1 MTERDDKAGAL
12 QRTTDRTVVLC
23 VLNLF
28 RRLYTLYTL
37 YTLSALS
44 LFLAISLSRYLGSVT
59 KTENHL
65 TIRAERI

>member
-12 QRTTDRTVVLC
+12 QRVAGWTEGFVCFESFPEALHA
-23 VLNLF
+23 LHALHAF
-28 RRLYTLYTL
+28 S
-37 YTLSALS
+37 LSRY
-44 LFLAISLSRYLGSVT
+44 LAISLSRYLGSVT